1 DIEAKY
7 EIDFNDYFSD
17 ALKKLESF
25 VGDGL
30 ATLEDDLI
38 RITPP
43 GRLLIRNIVMNF
55 DAYLERKD
63 DDKPRFSRT
72 V

>member
-1 DIEAKY
+1 
-7 EIDFNDYFSD
+7 DYFSD
-17 ALKKLESF
+17 ALKQLESF
-25 VGDGL
+25 VSDGL